1 MAGRFARE
9 VKGLPQS
16 FTIKGRLPGYNE
28 LKARCWQE
36 SARRKADAMRE
47 VQIAAMAAKIKP
59 VRRRISITIRCFEPN
74 AKRDVDNVTA
84 GAGKVV
90 LDALQEIGVLA
101 GDGRKYIEQV
111 VYSKVEVDRKNP
123 RIEVEMEI
131 CEENKGA

>member
-1 MAGRFARE
+1 MG
-9 VKGLPQS
+9 QH
-16 FTIKGRLPGYNE
+16 FTITGRLPGYNE

-47 VQIAAMAAKIKP
+47 VQIAAMAARIKP
-59 VRRRISITIRCFEPN
+59 VRQRISITIRCFEPN

-84 GAGKVV
+84 GAGKVI

-123 RIEVEMEI
+123 RIEVEME
-131 CEENKGA
+131 EV